1 MVVVIYLLVSYLY
14 MFGFTR
20 PEQGQKNKSWEKALF
35 WLAPFTFPITLGM
48 GMRIVLSDL
57 F

>member
-20 PEQGQKNKSWEKALF
+20 PEQGQKNKSWGKVLF